1 MKVLEIVAIR
11 GKGGTGASVVSFTQT
26 LVSMGVEVD
35 VVCFRRSD
43 VYKRLK
49 DFSGVNVITGVK
61 MPRNFKP
68 VAFMKDLFALVRLM
82 KIRKY
87 DVVHTHSS
95 PDSNIGL
102 VLKILFP
109 HIKLVRTRHVPVPFS
124 EGFKQKF
131 FDCIFARSFA
141 IYETVK
147 KTAFNKKIYVIY
159 DGIDNIDNVTLRSK
173 KTCKSLTIG
182 CISRYA
188 KVKGLPF
195 FVMSVKELSK
205 FWRFKAFVAGR
216 TRRIEGDI
224 RIKKLEEFSKKL
236 KVYDIIHFN
245 GFISDVSGLYSKM
258 DISSLTS
265 IDSEGS
271 SRVTL
276 ESFNYKIPVVASK
289 VGSLVELIE
298 SGKSGFLCDAADWRD
313 FSSKFAFLFSLPKVR
328 KRMGENAFKRAKI
341 KFQLDINVRKMLE
354 ILCEDTSYSLS

>member
-1 MKVLEIVAIR
+1 MRVLEIVAIR
-11 GKGGTGASVVSFTQT
+11 GKGGTGASVISFTQT

-35 VVCFRRSD
+35 VVCFKRSD

-49 DFSGVNVITGVK
+49 GFSGVNVITGIK

-68 VAFMKDLFALVRLM
+68 VAFIKDLFILVRLI

-87 DVVHTHSS
+87 DVIHTHSS

-109 HIKLVRTRHVPVPFS
+109 RIKLVRTRHVPVPFS

-147 KTAFNKKIYVIY
+147 KTALNKKVYVIY
-159 DGIDNIDNVTLRSK
+159 DGIDNVTLRSK

-195 FVMSVKELSK
+195 FVMSIMELSK

-216 TRRIEGDI
+216 TRKIEGDL
-224 RIKKLEEFSKKL
+224 RIKKLEEFSEKL
-236 KVYDIIHFN
+236 KVHDIIHFK
-245 GFISDVSGLYSKM
+245 GFISDVSSLYSKM

-298 SGKSGFLCDAADWRD
+298 SGKSGFLCNAADWRD

-328 KRMGENAFKRAKI
+328 KRMGENAFKRAKT
-341 KFQLDINVRKMLE
+341 KFQLAINVRKMLE